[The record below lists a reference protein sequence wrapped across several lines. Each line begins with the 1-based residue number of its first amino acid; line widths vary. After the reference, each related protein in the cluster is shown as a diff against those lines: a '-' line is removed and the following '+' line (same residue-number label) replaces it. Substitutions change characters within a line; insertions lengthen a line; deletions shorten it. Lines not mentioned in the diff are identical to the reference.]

1 MRDKKKENRFLICGI
16 ALSICLCVPAG
27 SVILHLSET
36 FIRSGIADMAGAVGI
51 AAPEQLGD
59 IMHLYKSGDG
69 LRAAGEEI
77 LRQYGYGRDVYSF
90 VPAWFGAAAYAIP
103 FCIILVVLFS
113 FGLYWGHRMK
123 EAEKRTAVLSG
134 YLDRIMEGQYDTL
147 MKDDTGS
154 ALGDSIY
161 KAVVL
166 LREERE
172 QAQRAKK
179 NLADNMADLSHQLKT
194 PAASIGLSL
203 SLLKKKAWNEGDK
216 DDSKNVILK
225 DIGRMER
232 QVGHLQHLVG
242 TMLTLSKLDAGM
254 LELEEKEFDLEEMLV
269 DAVQPF
275 VRQMEEKGICFGIR
289 GADGISLSGDFGW
302 CSEAFGNIIKNCVE
316 HTPERGN
323 ISIACQDNPI
333 YAEIVIQDS
342 GVGFDEADLPRL
354 FERFYRGS
362 GSSKDSAGIGLALS
376 KSIIEKE
383 NGTVTAE
390 NAKTGGARFCI
401 KFYHCHR
408 IGT

>member
-1 MRDKKKENRFLICGI
+1 MRDKKKGNRILICGI
-16 ALSICLCVPAG
+16 ALSICLCVLAG

-36 FIRSGIADMAGAVGI
+36 FIRSSIADMAGAVGI
-51 AAPEQLGD
+51 AATEQRGD
-59 IMHLYKSGDG
+59 VMHLYKSGDG
-69 LRAAGEEI
+69 LRIAGEEI

-103 FCIILVVLFS
+103 FCITLIMIFS
-113 FGLYWGHRMK
+113 FRLYWQKKVR
-123 EAEKRTAVLSG
+123 EDEKRTAVLSG

-147 MKDDTGS
+147 MQHDTGS
-154 ALGDSIY
+154 ELEDSIY

-172 QAQRAKK
+172 QAQGAKK

-194 PAASIGLSL
+194 PAASIGLTL
-203 SLLKKKAWNEGDK
+203 SLLKKKAWDEETK
-216 DDSKNVILK
+216 Q
-225 DIGRMER
+225 DIGRMEG

-242 TMLTLSKLDAGM
+242 SMLTLSRLDAGV

-275 VRQMEEKGICFGIR
+275 VRQMEEKGICFGIQ

-323 ISIACQDNPI
+323 ISIVCRDNPI
-333 YAEIVIQDS
+333 YTEIVIQDS
-342 GVGFDEADLPRL
+342 GRGFDEADLPHL
-354 FERFYRGS
+354 FERFYRGA
-362 GSSKDSAGIGLALS
+362 GFSKDSAGIGLALA

-383 NGTVTAE
+383 NGTVTAKNTE
-390 NAKTGGARFCI
+390 TGGAGFYI
-401 KFYHCHR
+401 KFYHCH
-408 IGT
+408 

>member
-1 MRDKKKENRFLICGI
+1 MRDKKKGNGILICGA
-16 ALSICLCVPAG
+16 ALSICLCVLAG

-51 AAPEQLGD
+51 AAPERFGD
-59 IMHLYKSGDG
+59 VMHLYKSGDG
-69 LRAAGEEI
+69 LEGVGEEI
-77 LRQYGYGRDVYSF
+77 LGQYGYGRGVYSF
-90 VPAWFGAAAYAIP
+90 APAWFVAAAYAIP
-103 FCIILVVLFS
+103 FGMLQIMLFS
-113 FGLYWGHRMK
+113 FGLYWRHKTK
-123 EAEKRTAVLSG
+123 EAEKRTAALSG

-147 MKDDTGS
+147 MQHDTGS
-154 ALGDSIY
+154 ELEDSIY

-172 QAQRAKK
+172 QAQGAKK

-194 PAASIGLSL
+194 PAASIGLTL
-203 SLLKKKAWNEGDK
+203 SLLKKKAWDEETK
-216 DDSKNVILK
+216 Q
-225 DIGRMER
+225 DIGRMEG

-242 TMLTLSKLDAGM
+242 SMLTLSRLDAGV

-275 VRQMEEKGICFGIR
+275 VRQMEEKGICFGIQ

-316 HTPERGN
+316 HTPEQGN
-323 ISIACQDNPI
+323 ISIACRDNPI
-333 YAEIVIQDS
+333 YTEIVIQDS
-342 GVGFDEADLPRL
+342 GRGFDEADLSHL
-354 FERFYRGS
+354 FERFYRGA
-362 GSSKDSAGIGLALS
+362 GSSKDSAGIGLSLA

-390 NAKTGGARFCI
+390 NTETGGAGFYI
-401 KFYHCHR
+401 KFYHCH
-408 IGT
+408 

>member
-1 MRDKKKENRFLICGI
+1 MRDKKKGNRILICGI
-16 ALSICLCVPAG
+16 ALSICLCVLAG
-27 SVILHLSET
+27 GVILQLSET

-51 AAPEQLGD
+51 AATEQLDGV
-59 IMHLYKSGDG
+59 MHLYKSGDG
-69 LRAAGEEI
+69 LRIAGEEI

-103 FCIILVVLFS
+103 FCITLIMIFS
-113 FGLYWGHRMK
+113 FRLYWQKKVR
-123 EAEKRTAVLSG
+123 EDEKRTAVLSG

-154 ALGDSIY
+154 ALEDSIY

-172 QAQRAKK
+172 QAQRAKE
-179 NLADNMADLSHQLKT
+179 NLADNMADLSHQLKI
-194 PAASIGLSL
+194 PAASIGLTL
-203 SLLKKKAWNEGDK
+203 SLLKKKARDEETK
-216 DDSKNVILK
+216 Q
-225 DIGRMER
+225 DIIRMEG
-232 QVGHLQHLVG
+232 QVVHLQRLVG
-242 TMLTLSKLDAGM
+242 SMLTLSRLDAGV

-275 VRQMEEKGICFGIR
+275 VRQMEEKGICFGIQ

-316 HTPERGN
+316 HTPERGD
-323 ISIACQDNPI
+323 ISIVCRDNPI
-333 YAEIVIQDS
+333 YTEIVIQDS
-342 GVGFDEADLPRL
+342 GGGFDEADLSRL
-354 FERFYRGS
+354 FERFYRGA
-362 GSSKDSAGIGLALS
+362 GSSKDSAGIGLALA

-390 NAKTGGARFCI
+390 NTETGGAGFYI
-401 KFYHCHR
+401 KFYHCH
-408 IGT
+408 

>member
-1 MRDKKKENRFLICGI
+1 MRDKKKGNRILICGI
-16 ALSICLCVPAG
+16 ALSICLFVLAG
-27 SVILHLSET
+27 GVILHLSET

-103 FCIILVVLFS
+103 FCIILVMLFS
-113 FGLYWGHRMK
+113 FGLYWRHKMK
-123 EAEKRTAVLSG
+123 ETEKGTAALSG

-147 MKDDTGS
+147 LKEDTGS

-179 NLADNMADLSHQLKT
+179 NLADNMVDLSHQLKT
-194 PAASIGLSL
+194 PAASIGLTL
-203 SLLKKKAWNEGDK
+203 SLLKKKAWDEETK
-216 DDSKNVILK
+216 Q
-225 DIGRMER
+225 DIGRMEG
-232 QVGHLQHLVG
+232 QVGRLQRLVG
-242 TMLTLSKLDAGM
+242 TMLTLSKLDAGV
-254 LELEEKEFDLEEMLV
+254 LELEEKAFDLEEMLV

-275 VRQMEEKGICFGIR
+275 VRQLEEKGICFGIQ
-289 GADGISLSGDFGW
+289 GAAGISLSGDFGW
-302 CSEAFGNIIKNCVE
+302 CSEALGNIIKNCME
-316 HTPERGN
+316 HTPKQGD
-323 ISIACQDNPI
+323 ISITCQDNPI
-333 YAEIVIQDS
+333 YTEVVIQDS
-342 GVGFDEADLPRL
+342 GGGFDEADLPHL
-354 FERFYRGS
+354 FERFYRGA
-362 GSSKDSAGIGLALS
+362 GSSKDSVGIGLALS

-408 IGT
+408 IST

>member
-1 MRDKKKENRFLICGI
+1 MRDKKKGNRILICGI
-16 ALSICLCVPAG
+16 ALSICLCVLAG
-27 SVILHLSET
+27 GVTLRLSET

-77 LRQYGYGRDVYSF
+77 LGQYGYGRDAYSF

-103 FCIILVVLFS
+103 FCIISVMLFS
-113 FGLYWGHRMK
+113 FGLCWRRKRK
-123 EAEKRTAVLSG
+123 EAEKRTEALSG

-147 MKDDTGS
+147 MKDDAGS
-154 ALGDSIY
+154 ALEDSIY

-172 QAQRAKK
+172 QAQRARK

-194 PAASIGLSL
+194 PAASIGLTL
-203 SLLKKKAWNEGDK
+203 SLLKKKAWDEETK
-216 DDSKNVILK
+216 Q
-225 DIGRMER
+225 DIIRMEG
-232 QVGHLQHLVG
+232 QVGHLQRLVG
-242 TMLTLSKLDAGM
+242 SMLTLSRLDAGV
-254 LELEEKEFDLEEMLV
+254 LKLEEKEFDLEEMLV

-275 VRQMEEKGICFGIR
+275 VRQMEEKGICFGIQ

-316 HTPERGN
+316 HTPERGD
-323 ISIACQDNPI
+323 ISIVCRDNPI
-333 YAEIVIQDS
+333 YTEIVIQDS
-342 GVGFDEADLPRL
+342 GGGFDEADLPYL
-354 FERFYRGS
+354 FERFYRGA
-362 GSSKDSAGIGLALS
+362 GSSKDSVGIGLALS

-390 NAKTGGARFCI
+390 NTETGGAGFYI
-401 KFYHCHR
+401 KFYHCHQ
-408 IGT
+408 IST

>member
-1 MRDKKKENRFLICGI
+1 MRDKKKGNRILICGI
-16 ALSICLCVPAG
+16 ALSICLCVLAG

-36 FIRSGIADMAGAVGI
+36 FIRSSIADMAGAVGI
-51 AAPEQLGD
+51 AATEQRGD
-59 IMHLYKSGDG
+59 VMHLYKSGDG
-69 LRAAGEEI
+69 LRIAGEEI

-103 FCIILVVLFS
+103 FCITLIMIFS
-113 FGLYWGHRMK
+113 FRLYWQKKVR
-123 EAEKRTAVLSG
+123 EDEKRTAVLSG

-147 MKDDTGS
+147 MQHDTGS
-154 ALGDSIY
+154 ELEDSIY

-194 PAASIGLSL
+194 PAASIGLTL
-203 SLLKKKAWNEGDK
+203 SLLKKKAWDEETK
-216 DDSKNVILK
+216 Q
-225 DIGRMER
+225 DIGRMEG

-242 TMLTLSKLDAGM
+242 SMLTLSRLDAGV

-275 VRQMEEKGICFGIR
+275 VRQMEEKGICFGIQ

-316 HTPERGN
+316 HTPEQGN
-323 ISIACQDNPI
+323 IRIACRDNPI
-333 YAEIVIQDS
+333 YTEIVIQDS
-342 GVGFDEADLPRL
+342 GRGFDEADLPHL
-354 FERFYRGS
+354 FERFYRGA
-362 GSSKDSAGIGLALS
+362 GFSKDSAGIGLALA

-383 NGTVTAE
+383 NGTVTAKNTE
-390 NAKTGGARFCI
+390 TGGAGFYI
-401 KFYHCHR
+401 KFYHCH
-408 IGT
+408 

>member
-1 MRDKKKENRFLICGI
+1 MRDKKKGNRILICGI
-16 ALSICLCVPAG
+16 ALSICLCVLAG

-36 FIRSGIADMAGAVGI
+36 FIRSSIADMAGAVGI
-51 AAPEQLGD
+51 AATEQRGD
-59 IMHLYKSGDG
+59 VMHLYKSGDG
-69 LRAAGEEI
+69 LRIAGEEI

-103 FCIILVVLFS
+103 FCITLIMIFS
-113 FGLYWGHRMK
+113 FRLYWQKKVR
-123 EAEKRTAVLSG
+123 EDEKRTAVLSG

-147 MKDDTGS
+147 MQHDTGS
-154 ALGDSIY
+154 ELEDSIY

-172 QAQRAKK
+172 QAQGAKK

-194 PAASIGLSL
+194 PAASIGLTL
-203 SLLKKKAWNEGDK
+203 SLLKKKAWDEETK
-216 DDSKNVILK
+216 Q
-225 DIGRMER
+225 DIGRMEG

-242 TMLTLSKLDAGM
+242 SMLTLSRLDAGV

-275 VRQMEEKGICFGIR
+275 VRQMEEKGICFGIQ

-302 CSEAFGNIIKNCVE
+302 CSEAFGNIIKNCME
-316 HTPERGN
+316 HTPKQGN
-323 ISIACQDNPI
+323 ISITCQDNPI
-333 YAEIVIQDS
+333 YTEVVIQDS
-342 GVGFDEADLPRL
+342 GGGFDEADLPYL
-354 FERFYRGS
+354 FERFYRGA
-362 GSSKDSAGIGLALS
+362 GSSKDSVGIGLALS

-390 NAKTGGARFCI
+390 NAKTGGARFCL

-408 IGT
+408 IST

>member
-1 MRDKKKENRFLICGI
+1 MRDKKKGNRILICGI
-16 ALSICLCVPAG
+16 ALSICLCVLAG

-36 FIRSGIADMAGAVGI
+36 FIRSSIADMAGAVGI
-51 AAPEQLGD
+51 AATEQRGD
-59 IMHLYKSGDG
+59 VMHLYKSGDG
-69 LRAAGEEI
+69 LRIAGEEI

-103 FCIILVVLFS
+103 FCITLIMIFS
-113 FGLYWGHRMK
+113 FRLYWKKKVR
-123 EAEKRTAVLSG
+123 EDVKRTAVLSG

-147 MKDDTGS
+147 MQHDTGS
-154 ALGDSIY
+154 ELEDSIY

-172 QAQRAKK
+172 QAQGAKK

-194 PAASIGLSL
+194 PAASIGLTL
-203 SLLKKKAWNEGDK
+203 SLLKKKAWDEETK
-216 DDSKNVILK
+216 Q
-225 DIGRMER
+225 DIGRMEG

-242 TMLTLSKLDAGM
+242 SMLTLSRLDAGV

-275 VRQMEEKGICFGIR
+275 VRQMEEKGICFGIQ

-316 HTPERGN
+316 HTPEQGN
-323 ISIACQDNPI
+323 ISIACRDNPI
-333 YAEIVIQDS
+333 YTEIVIQDS
-342 GVGFDEADLPRL
+342 GRGFDEADLPHL
-354 FERFYRGS
+354 FERFYRGA
-362 GSSKDSAGIGLALS
+362 GFSKDSAGIGLALA

-383 NGTVTAE
+383 NGTVTAKNTE
-390 NAKTGGARFCI
+390 TGGAGFYI
-401 KFYHCHR
+401 KFYHCH
-408 IGT
+408 

>member
-1 MRDKKKENRFLICGI
+1 MRDKKKGNRILICGI
-16 ALSICLCVPAG
+16 ALSICLCVLAG
-27 SVILHLSET
+27 GVILHLSET

-51 AAPEQLGD
+51 AAPEQLGGV
-59 IMHLYKSGDG
+59 MHLYKSGDG
-69 LRAAGEEI
+69 LRDAGEEI

-103 FCIILVVLFS
+103 FCITLIMIFS
-113 FGLYWGHRMK
+113 FRLYWQKKVR
-123 EAEKRTAVLSG
+123 EDEKRTAVLSG

-147 MKDDTGS
+147 MQHDTGS
-154 ALGDSIY
+154 ELEDSIY

-172 QAQRAKK
+172 QAQGAKK

-194 PAASIGLSL
+194 PAASIGLTL
-203 SLLKKKAWNEGDK
+203 SLLKKKAWDEETK
-216 DDSKNVILK
+216 Q
-225 DIGRMER
+225 DIGRMEG

-242 TMLTLSKLDAGM
+242 SMLTLSRLDAGV

-316 HTPERGN
+316 HTPEQGN
-323 ISIACQDNPI
+323 ISIACRDNPI
-333 YAEIVIQDS
+333 YTEIVIQDS
-342 GVGFDEADLPRL
+342 GRGFDEADLPHL
-354 FERFYRGS
+354 FERFYRGA
-362 GSSKDSAGIGLALS
+362 GFSKDSAGIGLALA

-383 NGTVTAE
+383 NGTVTAKNTE
-390 NAKTGGARFCI
+390 TGGAGFYI
-401 KFYHCHR
+401 KFYHCH
-408 IGT
+408 

>member
-1 MRDKKKENRFLICGI
+1 MRDKKKGNRILICGI
-16 ALSICLCVPAG
+16 ALSICLCVLAG

-36 FIRSGIADMAGAVGI
+36 FIRSSIADMAGAVGI
-51 AAPEQLGD
+51 AATEQRGD
-59 IMHLYKSGDG
+59 VMHLYKSGDG
-69 LRAAGEEI
+69 LRIAGEEI

-103 FCIILVVLFS
+103 FCITLIMIFS
-113 FGLYWGHRMK
+113 FRLYWQKKVR
-123 EAEKRTAVLSG
+123 EDEKRTAVLSG

-147 MKDDTGS
+147 MQHDIGS
-154 ALGDSIY
+154 ELEDSIY

-172 QAQRAKK
+172 QAQGAKK

-194 PAASIGLSL
+194 PAASIGLTL
-203 SLLKKKAWNEGDK
+203 SLLKKKAWDEETK
-216 DDSKNVILK
+216 Q
-225 DIGRMER
+225 DIGRMEG

-242 TMLTLSKLDAGM
+242 SMLTLSRLDAGV

-316 HTPERGN
+316 HTPEQGN
-323 ISIACQDNPI
+323 ISIACRDNPI
-333 YAEIVIQDS
+333 YTEIVIQDS
-342 GVGFDEADLPRL
+342 GRGFDEADLPHL
-354 FERFYRGS
+354 FERFYRGA
-362 GSSKDSAGIGLALS
+362 GFSKDSAGIGLALA

-383 NGTVTAE
+383 NGTVTAKNTE
-390 NAKTGGARFCI
+390 TGGAGFYI
-401 KFYHCHR
+401 KFYHCH
-408 IGT
+408 

>member
-1 MRDKKKENRFLICGI
+1 MRDKKKGNRILICGI
-16 ALSICLCVPAG
+16 ALSICLCVLAG

-36 FIRSGIADMAGAVGI
+36 FIRSSIADMAGAVGI
-51 AAPEQLGD
+51 AATEQRGD
-59 IMHLYKSGDG
+59 VMHLYKSGDG
-69 LRAAGEEI
+69 LRIAGEEI

-103 FCIILVVLFS
+103 FCITLIMIFS
-113 FGLYWGHRMK
+113 FRLYWQKKVR
-123 EAEKRTAVLSG
+123 EDEKRTAVLSG

-147 MKDDTGS
+147 MQHDTGS
-154 ALGDSIY
+154 ELEDSIY

-172 QAQRAKK
+172 QAQGAKK

-194 PAASIGLSL
+194 PAASIGLTL
-203 SLLKKKAWNEGDK
+203 SLLKKKAWDEETK
-216 DDSKNVILK
+216 Q
-225 DIGRMER
+225 DIGRMEG

-242 TMLTLSKLDAGM
+242 SMLTLSRLDAGV

-275 VRQMEEKGICFGIR
+275 VRQMEEKGICFGIQ

-323 ISIACQDNPI
+323 ISIVCRDNPI
-333 YAEIVIQDS
+333 YTEIVIQDS
-342 GVGFDEADLPRL
+342 GRGFDEADLPHL
-354 FERFYRGS
+354 FERFYRGA
-362 GSSKDSAGIGLALS
+362 GFSKDSAGIGLALA

-390 NAKTGGARFCI
+390 NTETGGAGFYI
-401 KFYHCHR
+401 KFYHCH
-408 IGT
+408 

>member
-1 MRDKKKENRFLICGI
+1 MRDKKKGNRILICGI
-16 ALSICLCVPAG
+16 VLSICLFVLAG
-27 SVILHLSET
+27 GVILHLSET
-36 FIRSGIADMAGAVGI
+36 FIRSSIADMAGAVGI
-51 AAPEQLGD
+51 AATEQRGD
-59 IMHLYKSGDG
+59 VMHLYKSGDG
-69 LRAAGEEI
+69 LRIAGEEI

-103 FCIILVVLFS
+103 FCITLIMIFS
-113 FGLYWGHRMK
+113 FRLYWQKKVR
-123 EAEKRTAVLSG
+123 EDEKRTAVLSG

-147 MKDDTGS
+147 MQHDTGS
-154 ALGDSIY
+154 ELEDSIY

-172 QAQRAKK
+172 QAQGAKK

-194 PAASIGLSL
+194 PAASIGLTL
-203 SLLKKKAWNEGDK
+203 SLLKKKAWDEETK
-216 DDSKNVILK
+216 Q
-225 DIGRMER
+225 DIGRMEG

-242 TMLTLSKLDAGM
+242 SMLTLSRLDAGV

-316 HTPERGN
+316 HTPEQGN
-323 ISIACQDNPI
+323 ISIACRDNPI
-333 YAEIVIQDS
+333 YTEIVIQDS
-342 GVGFDEADLPRL
+342 GRGFDEADLPHL
-354 FERFYRGS
+354 FERFYRGA
-362 GSSKDSAGIGLALS
+362 GFSKDSAGIGLALA

-383 NGTVTAE
+383 NGTVTAKNTE
-390 NAKTGGARFCI
+390 TGGAGFYI
-401 KFYHCHR
+401 KFYHCH
-408 IGT
+408 

>member
-1 MRDKKKENRFLICGI
+1 MRDKKKGNRILICGI
-16 ALSICLCVPAG
+16 ALSICLCVLAG

-36 FIRSGIADMAGAVGI
+36 FIRSSIADMAGAVGI
-51 AAPEQLGD
+51 AATEQRGD
-59 IMHLYKSGDG
+59 VMHLYKSGDG
-69 LRAAGEEI
+69 LRIAGEEI

-103 FCIILVVLFS
+103 FCITLIMIFS
-113 FGLYWGHRMK
+113 FRLYWQKKVR
-123 EAEKRTAVLSG
+123 EDEKRTAVLSG

-147 MKDDTGS
+147 MQHDTGS
-154 ALGDSIY
+154 ELEDSIY

-172 QAQRAKK
+172 QAQGAKK

-194 PAASIGLSL
+194 PAASIGLIL
-203 SLLKKKAWNEGDK
+203 SLLKKKAWDEETK
-216 DDSKNVILK
+216 Q
-225 DIGRMER
+225 DIGRMEG
-232 QVGHLQHLVG
+232 QVGHLQHLIG
-242 TMLTLSKLDAGM
+242 SMLTLSRLDAGV

-316 HTPERGN
+316 HTPEQGN
-323 ISIACQDNPI
+323 ISIACRDNPI
-333 YAEIVIQDS
+333 YTEIVIQDS
-342 GVGFDEADLPRL
+342 GRGFDEADLPHL
-354 FERFYRGS
+354 FERFYRGA
-362 GSSKDSAGIGLALS
+362 GFSKDSAGIGLALA

-383 NGTVTAE
+383 NGTVTAKNTE
-390 NAKTGGARFCI
+390 TGGAGFYI
-401 KFYHCHR
+401 KFYHCH
-408 IGT
+408 

>member
-1 MRDKKKENRFLICGI
+1 MRDKKKGNRILICGI
-16 ALSICLCVPAG
+16 ALSICLCVLAG

-36 FIRSGIADMAGAVGI
+36 FIRSSIADMAGAVGI
-51 AAPEQLGD
+51 AATEQRGD
-59 IMHLYKSGDG
+59 VMHLYKSGDG
-69 LRAAGEEI
+69 LRIAGEEI

-103 FCIILVVLFS
+103 FCITLIMIFS
-113 FGLYWGHRMK
+113 FRLYWQKKVR
-123 EAEKRTAVLSG
+123 EDEKRTAVLSG

-147 MKDDTGS
+147 MQHDTGS
-154 ALGDSIY
+154 ELEDSIY

-172 QAQRAKK
+172 QAQGAKK

-194 PAASIGLSL
+194 PAASIGLTL
-203 SLLKKKAWNEGDK
+203 SLLKKKAWDEETK
-216 DDSKNVILK
+216 Q
-225 DIGRMER
+225 DIGRMEG

-242 TMLTLSKLDAGM
+242 SMLTLSRLDAGV

-316 HTPERGN
+316 HTPEQGN
-323 ISIACQDNPI
+323 ISIACRDNPI
-333 YAEIVIQDS
+333 YTEIVIQDS
-342 GVGFDEADLPRL
+342 GRGFDEADLPHL
-354 FERFYRGS
+354 FERFYRGA
-362 GSSKDSAGIGLALS
+362 GFSKDSAGIGLALA

-390 NAKTGGARFCI
+390 NTETGGAGFYI
-401 KFYHCHR
+401 KFYHCHQ
-408 IGT
+408 IST

>member
-1 MRDKKKENRFLICGI
+1 MRDKKKGNRILICGI
-16 ALSICLCVPAG
+16 ALSICLCVLAG

-36 FIRSGIADMAGAVGI
+36 FIRSSIADMAGAVGI
-51 AAPEQLGD
+51 AATEQRGD
-59 IMHLYKSGDG
+59 VMHLYKSGDG
-69 LRAAGEEI
+69 LRIAGEEI

-103 FCIILVVLFS
+103 FCITLIMIFS
-113 FGLYWGHRMK
+113 FRLYWQKKVR
-123 EAEKRTAVLSG
+123 EDEKRTAVLSG

-147 MKDDTGS
+147 MQHDIGS
-154 ALGDSIY
+154 ELEDSIY

-172 QAQRAKK
+172 QAQGAKK

-194 PAASIGLSL
+194 PAASIGLTL
-203 SLLKKKAWNEGDK
+203 SLLKKKAWDEETK
-216 DDSKNVILK
+216 Q
-225 DIGRMER
+225 DIGRMEG

-242 TMLTLSKLDAGM
+242 SMLTLSRLDAGV

-275 VRQMEEKGICFGIR
+275 VRQMEEKGICFGVQ
-289 GADGISLSGDFGW
+289 GADGISLFGDFGW
-302 CSEAFGNIIKNCVE
+302 CSEAFGNIIKNCME
-316 HTPERGN
+316 HTPEQGN
-323 ISIACQDNPI
+323 ISIACKDNPI
-333 YAEIVIQDS
+333 YTEIVIQDS
-342 GVGFDEADLPRL
+342 GGGFDEADIPHL
-354 FERFYRGS
+354 FERFYRGA
-362 GSSKDSAGIGLALS
+362 GSPKDSIGIGLALS

-383 NGTVTAE
+383 NGTVMAE

-408 IGT
+408 IST

>member
-1 MRDKKKENRFLICGI
+1 MRDKKKGNRILICGI
-16 ALSICLCVPAG
+16 ALSICLCVLAG

-36 FIRSGIADMAGAVGI
+36 FIRSSIADMAGAVGI
-51 AAPEQLGD
+51 AATEQRGD
-59 IMHLYKSGDG
+59 VMHLYKSGDG
-69 LRAAGEEI
+69 LRIAGEEI

-103 FCIILVVLFS
+103 FCITLIMIFS
-113 FGLYWGHRMK
+113 FRLYWQKKVR
-123 EAEKRTAVLSG
+123 EDEKRTAVLSG

-147 MKDDTGS
+147 MQHDTGS
-154 ALGDSIY
+154 ELEDSIY

-172 QAQRAKK
+172 QAQGAKK

-194 PAASIGLSL
+194 PAASIGLTL
-203 SLLKKKAWNEGDK
+203 SLLKKKAWDEETK
-216 DDSKNVILK
+216 Q
-225 DIGRMER
+225 DIGRMEG

-242 TMLTLSKLDAGM
+242 SMLTLSRLDAGV

-316 HTPERGN
+316 HTPEQGN
-323 ISIACQDNPI
+323 ISIACRDNPI
-333 YAEIVIQDS
+333 YTEIVIQDS
-342 GVGFDEADLPRL
+342 GRGFDEADLPHL
-354 FERFYRGS
+354 FERFYRGA
-362 GSSKDSAGIGLALS
+362 GFSKDSAGIGLALA

-390 NAKTGGARFCI
+390 NTETGGAGFYI
-401 KFYHCHR
+401 KFYHCH
-408 IGT
+408 

>member
-1 MRDKKKENRFLICGI
+1 MRDKKKGNRILICGI
-16 ALSICLCVPAG
+16 ALSICLCVLAG

-36 FIRSGIADMAGAVGI
+36 FIRSSIADMAGAVGI
-51 AAPEQLGD
+51 AATEQRGD
-59 IMHLYKSGDG
+59 VMHLYKSGDG
-69 LRAAGEEI
+69 LRIAGEEI

-103 FCIILVVLFS
+103 FCITLIMIFS
-113 FGLYWGHRMK
+113 FRLYWQKKVR
-123 EAEKRTAVLSG
+123 EDEKRTAVLSG

-147 MKDDTGS
+147 MQHDTGS
-154 ALGDSIY
+154 ELEDSIY

-172 QAQRAKK
+172 QAQGAKK

-194 PAASIGLSL
+194 PAASIGLTL
-203 SLLKKKAWNEGDK
+203 SLLKKKAWDEETK
-216 DDSKNVILK
+216 Q
-225 DIGRMER
+225 DIGRMEG

-242 TMLTLSKLDAGM
+242 SMLTLSRLDAGV

-316 HTPERGN
+316 HTPEQGN
-323 ISIACQDNPI
+323 ISIACRDNPI
-333 YAEIVIQDS
+333 YTEIVIQDS
-342 GVGFDEADLPRL
+342 GGGFDETDLPHL
-354 FERFYRGS
+354 FERFYRGA
-362 GSSKDSAGIGLALS
+362 GSSKDSVGIGLALS

-390 NAKTGGARFCI
+390 KIKAGGARFCI

-408 IGT
+408 IST

>member
-1 MRDKKKENRFLICGI
+1 MRDKKKGNRILICGI
-16 ALSICLCVPAG
+16 ALSICLFVLSG
-27 SVILHLSET
+27 GVILHLSET

-103 FCIILVVLFS
+103 FCIILVMLFS
-113 FGLYWGHRMK
+113 FGLYWRHKMK
-123 EAEKRTAVLSG
+123 EAEKGTAALSG

-147 MKDDTGS
+147 MKEDTGS

-166 LREERE
+166 LREEGE

-194 PAASIGLSL
+194 PAASIGLTL
-203 SLLKKKAWNEGDK
+203 SLLKKKAWDEETK
-216 DDSKNVILK
+216 Q
-225 DIGRMER
+225 DIGRMEG
-232 QVGHLQHLVG
+232 QVGRLQRLVG
-242 TMLTLSKLDAGM
+242 TMLTLSKLDAGV
-254 LELEEKEFDLEEMLV
+254 LELEEKAFDLEEMLV

-275 VRQMEEKGICFGIR
+275 VRQLEEKGICFGIQ
-289 GADGISLSGDFGW
+289 GAAGISLSGDFGW
-302 CSEAFGNIIKNCVE
+302 CSEALGNIIKNCME
-316 HTPERGN
+316 HTPKRGD
-323 ISIACQDNPI
+323 ISITCQDNPI
-333 YAEIVIQDS
+333 YTEVVIQDS
-342 GVGFDEADLPRL
+342 GGGFDEADLPHL
-354 FERFYRGS
+354 FERFYRGA
-362 GSSKDSAGIGLALS
+362 GSSKDSVGIGLALS

-408 IGT
+408 IST